1 MRSIGYAA
9 TWMLMCSWL
18 LAAHHRELTV
28 VRREASLAI
37 VMTVDLSRLVLD
49 LVKRGEV
56 GCKEIST
63 GMQLY

>member
-1 MRSIGYAA
+1 
-9 TWMLMCSWL
+9 MLMCSWL

-49 LVKRGEV
+49 LVSDFLAAGSGVGEDLLFLV
-56 GCKEIST
+56 TYPFCS
-63 GMQLY
+63 QL